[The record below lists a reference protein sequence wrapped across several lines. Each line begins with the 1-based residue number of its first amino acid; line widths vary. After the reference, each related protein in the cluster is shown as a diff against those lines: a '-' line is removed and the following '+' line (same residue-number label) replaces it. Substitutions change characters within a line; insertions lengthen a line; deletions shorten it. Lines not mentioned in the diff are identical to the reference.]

1 MKCQNCG
8 HELKEGQKVCTQCGT
23 KVEGYTMRSGTAA
36 ANKKPMDPK
45 KKKRIIV
52 TAVTAVAVLLV
63 LFVAFRLIGG
73 QYSSEAKIQEIT
85 EAVDTGDAEK
95 LKASVDGNDISTYE
109 AEAFLGYIDQNVGND
124 VFKNML
130 REKQNNINNYSS
142 TTESVYDE
150 SLNLLDIHRVDNKW
164 GIFENY
170 SLSIPKHNVNVANET
185 DIPFTAEVNG
195 EKIENDGSDQ
205 KAAELIPGVYDVPLT
220 ATVDEKTF
228 DGTLSIPFENY
239 GEGEQ
244 VEATPEFNFVYL
256 SMNPDIY
263 SYGLYGNEENFSYTV
278 NGEEAKAHEDEEQ
291 VYGPYP
297 LDEELEV
304 KGALEVDGETF
315 ESAPETIA
323 LDAEDRDI
331 YEGVYPVNLTFDNEE
346 IDKHADAEFERQIA
360 EDDREQFEENLE
372 DEVGYF
378 IESYLYALEDMY
390 RYGEIAYMDDYM
402 TKGTASY
409 NALVSNIEND
419 SFPNLTIYEIEVTEY
434 ERDGE
439 DIYIEVFTERL
450 NDNLEDFTTYK
461 TAYYI
466 TYDDE
471 ELDFKIEGFEDV

>member
-8 HELKEGQKVCTQCGT
+8 HEVKEGQKVCTRCGT
-23 KVEGYTMRSGTAA
+23 KVEAYTMRSATAA

-52 TAVTAVAVLLV
+52 TTVSAAAVLLV

-85 EAVDTGDAEK
+85 EAVDTGDAK
-95 LKASVDGNDISTYE
+95 TLKAAVDGTDISTYE
-109 AEAFLGYIDQNVGND
+109 AEAFLGYIDRNVGND
-124 VFKNML
+124 VFKTML
-130 REKQNNINNYSS
+130 REKQYNINNYSS
-142 TTESVYDE
+142 TIESVYDE
-150 SLNLLDIHRVDNKW
+150 DLNLLNISRENNKW
-164 GIFENY
+164 GVFENY
-170 SLSIPKHNVNVANET
+170 SLSIPKHNVNVANEAGV
-185 DIPFTAEVNG
+185 PFTAEING
-195 EKIENDGSDQ
+195 EKVENDGSEQ
-205 KAAELIPGVYDVPLT
+205 KTAELIPGAYDVPLT
-220 ATVDEKTF
+220 AEVGEETY

-244 VEATPEFNFVYL
+244 VEAVPEFNFVYL
-256 SMNPDIY
+256 TMDPDIY

-278 NGEEAKAHEDEEQ
+278 NGEEAKVSEDEDQ

-304 KGALEVDGETF
+304 KGALEADGKTF
-315 ESAPETIA
+315 ESEPETIA
-323 LDAEDRDI
+323 LDAEDRDV
-331 YEGVYPVNLTFDNEE
+331 YEGVYPVSLTFDSEE

-372 DEVGYF
+372 EEVGYF
-378 IESYLYALEDMY
+378 IDSYLYALEDMY

-409 NALVSNIEND
+409 DTLVSNIEND

-450 NDNLEDFTTYK
+450 NDNLDDFKTYK

-471 ELDFKIEGFEDV
+471 ELDFTIEGFEDV